1 MAIWTK
7 IAVDNYVIFYR
18 SYVHSSLD
26 ITCNKKFGN
35 LERIEGSGSD

>member
-7 IAVDNYVIFYR
+7 IAVDNFVNFYR

-26 ITCNKKFGN
+26 ITYFYKK
-35 LERIEGSGSD
+35 LSTCVMSTVLWT